1 MNLFKQTAADVDGRQ
16 AGLNF
21 LFCRDNMKL
30 LTFVFVFLLLTNKT
44 QGSGVKSKFVKLGT
58 DLNLDVNNTFNF
70 TEEEV
75 FYWRVNGTTNILRV
89 FENKTIY
96 FLPYKNRVEFSK
108 NFTLIL
114 RNVHNLDAGLYTA
127 LLSGSSQKTLAEYQV
142 HVQAAVSPIELEV
155 VSVRADSDSCN
166 FTVTCRT
173 DKAELNTTFGCRYNN
188 CTRTRGEV
196 NDANFKAFVSNSSV
210 MCEQS
215 NHVSK
220 SQQAKALQQVCHQ
233 HGESGKSSMVTWIG
247 ISVGFAVLV
256 AVLIGLAL
264 RKSVTSC
271 ANTKRRKRQATRQQE
286 VPGDLTPAQ
295 NVEAHNIHNE
305 MSLSPIYSLVEHHT
319 EPIMTTY
326 ARVQKPAKPREMQ
339 KADSVLVP
347 GHNNPLVAL

>member
-1 MNLFKQTAADVDGRQ
+1 
-16 AGLNF
+16 
-21 LFCRDNMKL
+21 MKL
-30 LTFVFVFLLLTNKT
+30 LTFFFVFLLLTNKT

-58 DLNLDVNNTFNF
+58 DLNLDVNNTLNF
-70 TEEEV
+70 IKEDEV
-75 FYWRVNGTTNILRV
+75 FFWRFNITSNILRV
-89 FENKTIY
+89 IENKTKY
-96 FLPYKNRVEFSK
+96 FSPYNKRVAFSK
-108 NFTLIL
+108 NLTLIL
-114 RNVHNLDAGLYTA
+114 RNVYDLDAGLYTA
-127 LLSGSSQKTLAEYQV
+127 VLSGRSQKMLAKYQV

-173 DKAELNTTFGCRYNN
+173 DKAELNTTFGCRYDN
-188 CTRTRGEV
+188 CMRTRGEV

-233 HGESGKSSMVTWIG
+233 HGESAKKKSSMVTWVG
-247 ISVGFAVLV
+247 ISVGFAVPVV

-264 RKSVTSC
+264 RKCVTSC
-271 ANTKRRKRQATRQQE
+271 ANTKRRKRQATWQQE

-305 MSLSPIYSLVEHHT
+305 MSLSLYSLVEHHT
-319 EPIMTTY
+319 EPSMTTY